1 MASSYTENYG
11 LCQWEAGDAFTRTE
25 FNADNAKLDAA
36 LGRTERGMEANR
48 TNLYNLLLQ
57 RDYEGKYTG
66 WKQALIFD
74 GFQDDSKIES
84 LTDNMVRSQAG
95 HFLFLNGKTSES
107 EDVRFGTGASVTLSA
122 GESATETWVCDRMGW
137 ATALRLYMQG
147 HGTLVITNGLGTF
160 TKTVTKGCVGSGTEE
175 VAFPWGLTL
184 DPGET
189 YTFTFTA
196 SEQTTLYRTGT
207 GSFGFRVML
216 TYVPTA
222 GATGVLVTKPLSLD
236 LDGAGIVAWT
246 RFTTCYGFKLSVLQG
261 EEWVEIP
268 EDKTIDGYSLD
279 GMVCRQRRMV
289 LDPAPPQLGALTFRM
304 ELSAVPMIPVK
315 IFDYGVAIL

>member
-95 HFLFLNGKTSES
+95 HFLFLNGKTSET

-196 SEQTTLYRTGT
+196 SEQTTLYPTGT
-207 GSFGFRVML
+207 GS
-216 TYVPTA
+216 
-222 GATGVLVTKPLSLD
+222 
-236 LDGAGIVAWT
+236 
-246 RFTTCYGFKLSVLQG
+246 
-261 EEWVEIP
+261 
-268 EDKTIDGYSLD
+268 
-279 GMVCRQRRMV
+279 
-289 LDPAPPQLGALTFRM
+289 
-304 ELSAVPMIPVK
+304 
-315 IFDYGVAIL
+315 